1 MMADGVSDS
10 CMLESGLKESAFG
23 ETFYFGGSVLQQ
35 QLETACRRG
44 SGQEL
49 TRIVQALERGG
60 EDVPSVLNT
69 GRGRNAD
76 TFLHLAAAKGSVDCV
91 KQLLRKGADC
101 LQRNK
106 AGRTPLDLVESPQC
120 KLQTGRKGTD
130 VIRVLQSAGRYPMND
145 CVVVR
150 QRCGKW
156 GVWGGFGHDPTFAC
170 I

>member
-1 MMADGVSDS
+1 MDS
-10 CMLESGLKESAFG
+10 YRLESASGLEENAFS
-23 ETFYFGGSVLQQ
+23 EIFYPGGSVLQQ

-60 EDVPSVLNT
+60 EDVPSVLNA

-106 AGRTPLDLVESPQC
+106 AGRTPLDLVEPPQY
-120 KLQTGRKGTD
+120 KMQTSRKGTTI
-130 VIRVLQSAGRYPMND
+130 VRVLQSAGT
-145 CVVVR
+145 
-150 QRCGKW
+150 G
-156 GVWGGFGHDPTFAC
+156 

>member
-1 MMADGVSDS
+1 MAEGLLDS
-10 CMLESGLKESAFG
+10 YRLESASGLEENVFS
-23 ETFYFGGSVLQQ
+23 EIVYPGGSVLQQ

-60 EDVPSVLNT
+60 EDVPSVLNA

-106 AGRTPLDLVESPQC
+106 AGRTPLDLVEPPQY
-120 KLQTGRKGTD
+120 KMQTSRKGTTI
-130 VIRVLQSAGRYPMND
+130 VRVLQSAGT
-145 CVVVR
+145 
-150 QRCGKW
+150 G
-156 GVWGGFGHDPTFAC
+156 